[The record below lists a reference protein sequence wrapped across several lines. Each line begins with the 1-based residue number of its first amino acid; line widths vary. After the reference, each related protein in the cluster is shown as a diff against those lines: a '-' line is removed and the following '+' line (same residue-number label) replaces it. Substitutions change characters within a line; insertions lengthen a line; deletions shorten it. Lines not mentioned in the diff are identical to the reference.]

1 MKIVQ
6 NLNIVRNYDN
16 LRHDYQYRIIETKYN
31 EVNTY
36 GIEIERKD
44 FNNDVLINIERNSIE
59 KISNL
64 RQVLGEKTNE
74 AMSKPTEKADK
85 GYAFDI
91 EKMLLSNYIGEISK
105 GMKGKLEI
113 INGELVFVGNDE
125 KEKQWA
131 EEIGIKIGT

>member
-59 KISNL
+59 KIPYYLEKVRELLSILYKNEVSPIHL
-64 RQVLGEKTNE
+64 VDIIGEK
-74 AMSKPTEKADK
+74 
-85 GYAFDI
+85 
-91 EKMLLSNYIGEISK
+91 
-105 GMKGKLEI
+105 
-113 INGELVFVGNDE
+113 VDE
-125 KEKQWA
+125 YVSEFK
-131 EEIGIKIGT
+131 

>member
-59 KISNL
+59 KISYYLEKVRELLSILYKNEVSPIHL
-64 RQVLGEKTNE
+64 LDIIGEK
-74 AMSKPTEKADK
+74 
-85 GYAFDI
+85 
-91 EKMLLSNYIGEISK
+91 
-105 GMKGKLEI
+105 
-113 INGELVFVGNDE
+113 VDE
-125 KEKQWA
+125 YVSEFK
-131 EEIGIKIGT
+131 

>member
-1 MKIVQ
+1 MKIIQ

-59 KISNL
+59 KISYYL
-64 RQVLGEKTNE
+64 EKVRE
-74 AMSKPTEKADK
+74 
-85 GYAFDI
+85 
-91 EKMLLSNYIGEISK
+91 LLSILYKNE
-105 GMKGKLEI
+105 
-113 INGELVFVGNDE
+113 VFS
-125 KEKQWA
+125 
-131 EEIGIKIGT
+131 

>member
-59 KISNL
+59 KISYYLENVREL
-64 RQVLGEKTNE
+64 LSILYKNEVSPIHLVDIIGEK
-74 AMSKPTEKADK
+74 
-85 GYAFDI
+85 
-91 EKMLLSNYIGEISK
+91 
-105 GMKGKLEI
+105 
-113 INGELVFVGNDE
+113 VDE
-125 KEKQWA
+125 YVSEFK
-131 EEIGIKIGT
+131 

>member
-16 LRHDYQYRIIETKYN
+16 LRHDYQYKIIETKYN

-59 KISNL
+59 KISYYLEKVRELLSILYKNEVSPIHL
-64 RQVLGEKTNE
+64 VDIIGEK
-74 AMSKPTEKADK
+74 
-85 GYAFDI
+85 
-91 EKMLLSNYIGEISK
+91 
-105 GMKGKLEI
+105 
-113 INGELVFVGNDE
+113 VDE
-125 KEKQWA
+125 YVSEFK
-131 EEIGIKIGT
+131 

>member
-59 KISNL
+59 KISYYLEKVRELLSILYKNEVSPIHL
-64 RQVLGEKTNE
+64 VDIIGEK
-74 AMSKPTEKADK
+74 
-85 GYAFDI
+85 
-91 EKMLLSNYIGEISK
+91 
-105 GMKGKLEI
+105 
-113 INGELVFVGNDE
+113 VDE
-125 KEKQWA
+125 YVSEFK
-131 EEIGIKIGT
+131 

>member
-1 MKIVQ
+1 MKIIQ

-59 KISNL
+59 KISYYLEKVRELLSILYKNEVSPIHL
-64 RQVLGEKTNE
+64 VDIIGEK
-74 AMSKPTEKADK
+74 
-85 GYAFDI
+85 
-91 EKMLLSNYIGEISK
+91 
-105 GMKGKLEI
+105 
-113 INGELVFVGNDE
+113 VDE
-125 KEKQWA
+125 YVSEFK
-131 EEIGIKIGT
+131 

>member
-59 KISNL
+59 KISYYL
-64 RQVLGEKTNE
+64 EKVRELLSVLYKNEVSPIHLVDIIGEK
-74 AMSKPTEKADK
+74 
-85 GYAFDI
+85 
-91 EKMLLSNYIGEISK
+91 
-105 GMKGKLEI
+105 
-113 INGELVFVGNDE
+113 VDE
-125 KEKQWA
+125 YVSEFK
-131 EEIGIKIGT
+131 

>member
-16 LRHDYQYRIIETKYN
+16 LRHDYQYRIIETKYD

-59 KISNL
+59 KISYYLEKVRELLSILYKNEVSPIHL
-64 RQVLGEKTNE
+64 VDIIGEK
-74 AMSKPTEKADK
+74 
-85 GYAFDI
+85 
-91 EKMLLSNYIGEISK
+91 
-105 GMKGKLEI
+105 
-113 INGELVFVGNDE
+113 VDE
-125 KEKQWA
+125 YVSEFK
-131 EEIGIKIGT
+131 

>member
-6 NLNIVRNYDN
+6 NLNVVRNYDN

-59 KISNL
+59 KISYYLEKVRELLSILYKNEVSPIHL
-64 RQVLGEKTNE
+64 VDIIGEK
-74 AMSKPTEKADK
+74 
-85 GYAFDI
+85 
-91 EKMLLSNYIGEISK
+91 
-105 GMKGKLEI
+105 
-113 INGELVFVGNDE
+113 VDE
-125 KEKQWA
+125 YVSEFK
-131 EEIGIKIGT
+131 

>member
-44 FNNDVLINIERNSIE
+44 FNNYVLINIERNSIE
-59 KISNL
+59 KISYYLEKVRELLSILYKNEVSPIHL
-64 RQVLGEKTNE
+64 VDIIGEK
-74 AMSKPTEKADK
+74 
-85 GYAFDI
+85 
-91 EKMLLSNYIGEISK
+91 
-105 GMKGKLEI
+105 
-113 INGELVFVGNDE
+113 VDE
-125 KEKQWA
+125 YVSEFK
-131 EEIGIKIGT
+131 

>member
-59 KISNL
+59 KISYYL
-64 RQVLGEKTNE
+64 EKVR
-74 AMSKPTEKADK
+74 SFFLF
-85 GYAFDI
+85 YI
-91 EKMLLSNYIGEISK
+91 KMKYLQFI
-105 GMKGKLEI
+105 
-113 INGELVFVGNDE
+113 
-125 KEKQWA
+125 
-131 EEIGIKIGT
+131 

>member
-59 KISNL
+59 KISYYLEKVRELLSILYKNEVSPIHL
-64 RQVLGEKTNE
+64 VDIIGEK
-74 AMSKPTEKADK
+74 
-85 GYAFDI
+85 
-91 EKMLLSNYIGEISK
+91 
-105 GMKGKLEI
+105 
-113 INGELVFVGNDE
+113 VDE
-125 KEKQWA
+125 YVSDFK
-131 EEIGIKIGT
+131 

>member
-59 KISNL
+59 KISYYLEKVRELLSILYKNEVSPIHL
-64 RQVLGEKTNE
+64 VDIIGEK
-74 AMSKPTEKADK
+74 
-85 GYAFDI
+85 
-91 EKMLLSNYIGEISK
+91 
-105 GMKGKLEI
+105 
-113 INGELVFVGNDE
+113 VDE
-125 KEKQWA
+125 YVS
-131 EEIGIKIGT
+131 

>member
-36 GIEIERKD
+36 WIEIERKD

-59 KISNL
+59 KISYYLEKVRELLSILYKNEVSPIHL
-64 RQVLGEKTNE
+64 VDIIGEK
-74 AMSKPTEKADK
+74 
-85 GYAFDI
+85 
-91 EKMLLSNYIGEISK
+91 
-105 GMKGKLEI
+105 
-113 INGELVFVGNDE
+113 VDE
-125 KEKQWA
+125 YVSEFK
-131 EEIGIKIGT
+131 

>member
-59 KISNL
+59 KISYYLEKVRELLSILYKNEVSPIHL
-64 RQVLGEKTNE
+64 VDIIGEK
-74 AMSKPTEKADK
+74 
-85 GYAFDI
+85 
-91 EKMLLSNYIGEISK
+91 
-105 GMKGKLEI
+105 
-113 INGELVFVGNDE
+113 VDE
-125 KEKQWA
+125 YVSEFN
-131 EEIGIKIGT
+131 

>member
-59 KISNL
+59 KISYYLEKVRELLSILYKNEVSPIHL
-64 RQVLGEKTNE
+64 VDIFGEK
-74 AMSKPTEKADK
+74 
-85 GYAFDI
+85 
-91 EKMLLSNYIGEISK
+91 
-105 GMKGKLEI
+105 
-113 INGELVFVGNDE
+113 VDE
-125 KEKQWA
+125 YVSEFK
-131 EEIGIKIGT
+131 

>member
-59 KISNL
+59 KISYYLEKVRELLSILYKNEVSPIHL
-64 RQVLGEKTNE
+64 VDIIGEK
-74 AMSKPTEKADK
+74 
-85 GYAFDI
+85 
-91 EKMLLSNYIGEISK
+91 
-105 GMKGKLEI
+105 
-113 INGELVFVGNDE
+113 VDE
-125 KEKQWA
+125 YVREFK
-131 EEIGIKIGT
+131 